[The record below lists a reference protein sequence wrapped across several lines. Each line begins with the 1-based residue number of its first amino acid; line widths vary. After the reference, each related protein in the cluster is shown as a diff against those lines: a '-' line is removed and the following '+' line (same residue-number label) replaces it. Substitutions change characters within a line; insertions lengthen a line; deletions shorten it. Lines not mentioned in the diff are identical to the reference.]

1 MVLIVTVRPIANAN
15 TSRALKKN
23 LKIEIKMIKFYI
35 LAAIGAAFAAAAD
48 SIVILA
54 MTTAIVILL
63 YSREKNI
70 NGN

>member
-1 MVLIVTVRPIANAN
+1 MER
-15 TSRALKKN
+15 
-23 LKIEIKMIKFYI
+23 KMIKFYI

>member
-1 MVLIVTVRPIANAN
+1 M
-15 TSRALKKN
+15 
-23 LKIEIKMIKFYI
+23 EIKLIKFYA

-54 MTTAIVILL
+54 ITTAIVIFL
-63 YSREKNI
+63 YSRERDI

>member
-1 MVLIVTVRPIANAN
+1 M
-15 TSRALKKN
+15 
-23 LKIEIKMIKFYI
+23 EIKMIKFYG

-63 YSREKNI
+63 YSRERNI

>member
-1 MVLIVTVRPIANAN
+1 MEI
-15 TSRALKKN
+15 N
-23 LKIEIKMIKFYI
+23 LIKFYA

-54 MTTAIVILL
+54 ITTAIVILL
-63 YSREKNI
+63 YSRERDI